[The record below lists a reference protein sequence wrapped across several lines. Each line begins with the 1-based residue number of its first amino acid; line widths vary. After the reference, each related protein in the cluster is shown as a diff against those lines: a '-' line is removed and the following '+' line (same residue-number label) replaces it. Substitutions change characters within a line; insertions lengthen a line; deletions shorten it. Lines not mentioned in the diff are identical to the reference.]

1 MLKEEINMSV
11 VVAIKENGKVFI
23 GADSQVTK
31 GGTRTTLKNPN
42 NYKVWKVMGADNCL
56 IGHVGNLRDANVVR
70 LMSGLVTDYNI
81 YKNHIDY
88 EFVVKKVVPDV
99 VDELKNYGN
108 VKDEKFVDFLDS
120 SFLFAYKDQLY
131 VIGRDR
137 SVIEVDDYVAIGSG
151 EDQAIGSLLSTE
163 GDSPR
168 ERIVKA
174 IKASAAA
181 DIYVD
186 YPIILTDTESTE
198 FEIVTEKNE
207 GKYLAKGSKKK
218 NDEN

>member
-1 MLKEEINMSV
+1 
-11 VVAIKENGKVFI
+11 
-23 GADSQVTK
+23 
-31 GGTRTTLKNPN
+31 
-42 NYKVWKVMGADNCL
+42 MGADNCL

>member
-1 MLKEEINMSV
+1 MSV

>member
-1 MLKEEINMSV
+1 MSV
-11 VVAIKENGKVFI
+11 VVAIKEKGKIFI

-31 GGTRTTLKNPN
+31 GGTRVTLKNPN
-42 NYKVWKVMGADNCL
+42 NYKIWRVGNAENCL
-56 IGHVGNLRDANVVR
+56 MGHVGNVRDANVVR
-70 LMSGLVTDYNI
+70 LMNNLVTDYNI

-88 EFVVKKVVPDV
+88 EFVVKKIVPDI
-99 VDELKNYGN
+99 VDELKEYGN
-108 VKDEKFVDFLDS
+108 IKDDKYVDFIDS
-120 SFLFAYKDQLY
+120 SFLFAFRDQLY

-163 GDSPR
+163 GQSPK

-186 YPIILTDTESTE
+186 YPIILSDTEDTE
-198 FEIVTEKNE
+198 FEIITEKNE
-207 GKYLAKGSKKK
+207 NKYLGK
-218 NDEN
+218 NKNKESETK